1 MRVSKDTV
9 KKMAHL
15 ARLEVENVEKMQ
27 EDMSKILDFM
37 DKLNEL
43 DTSGVAPLVYM
54 NQEVN
59 VIRADEEHTP
69 LSREDALKNAID
81 TDGTFFK
88 VAKVIDL

>member
-1 MRVSKDTV
+1 MRVSKSTV
-9 KKMAHL
+9 EKMAHL
-15 ARLEVENVEKMQ
+15 ARLEVENMEKMQ

-43 DTSGVAPLVYM
+43 DTDQVAPLIYL
-54 NQEVN
+54 NEEVN
-59 VIRADEEHTP
+59 VTRSDETGEE
-69 LSREDALKNAID
+69 LSREDALKNAPD